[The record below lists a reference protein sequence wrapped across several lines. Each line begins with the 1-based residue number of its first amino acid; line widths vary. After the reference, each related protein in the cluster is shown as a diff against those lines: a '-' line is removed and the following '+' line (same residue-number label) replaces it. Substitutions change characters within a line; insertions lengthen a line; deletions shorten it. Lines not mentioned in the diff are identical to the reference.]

1 MKPYE
6 PGMIRNVALI
16 SHGGAGKTSLAEA
29 MLFDSGAIT
38 RMGSTEEGNTVT
50 DYEEDEIRRQISVGA
65 ALAPLEWK
73 EHKLNIIDTPG
84 YADFQADVRSALRV
98 VEGAVVLVDA
108 VAGVEVGT
116 ELYWRLADQNG
127 VSRIFFINKM
137 RRENANFAN
146 VVEGIR
152 SRFGKSAVALQV
164 PVGSELGF
172 RGVVDIVRKQ
182 AYTWADGKEPQ
193 VGPVPAELTE
203 AVETYRTALVEA
215 LADVDEELGDKFL
228 MEEEI
233 TDDEVVRALRNG
245 MRQHQIFPILCGA
258 ATDNIGVQPLLD
270 LIVEGVPSPADRP
283 AVEGKHPDSGAPEKR
298 EPKMDAPFSA
308 YVFKSTADPYV
319 GKLNFFR
326 VWSGMLRADS
336 TIYDATQKHEERV
349 GQVLVMRGKH
359 QEPVPQVNAGDIA
372 AVAKLQNVRT
382 GDTLCDKAKPLL
394 FEPVQYPEPVMFYA
408 IEPKTKGDE
417 DKMGAGL
424 ARLADA
430 DPAFR
435 SYRDPI
441 TKETIIAGMGDQHL
455 AVVVDRLQRMGV
467 AVETRE
473 PRVAYQEIIKKQVE
487 SEYKHKKQTGGRG
500 QYGHVVLRI
509 SPAPGEGF
517 KFGDE
522 IVGGVVPK
530 QYIPAVQKGVE
541 EALQEGVLAGY
552 PVTDVEVV
560 LTFGSYH
567 TVDSS
572 ELAFKIAA
580 SQAFKEG
587 VQKANPSIQEPIYDV
602 EITVP
607 EENMGDVISDLN
619 GKRGRVQGMDQL
631 APGTQVIRA
640 QVPLGELHRYS
651 IDLRSI
657 TRGRAT
663 YTMKFSHYEEA
674 PANVVQQIVEEAKR
688 AKEEEAKK

>member
-6 PGMIRNVALI
+6 PGQIRNVALI

-29 MLFDSGAIT
+29 MLFDAGVTT
-38 RMGSTEEGNTVT
+38 RMGRVEEGNTVT
-50 DYEEDEIRRQISVGA
+50 DYEEDETKRQISVSA

-73 EHKLNIIDTPG
+73 GHKLNIIDTPG
-84 YADFQADVRSALRV
+84 FIDFQADVRSALSV

-116 ELYWRLADQNG
+116 ELYWRLAEQNNLA
-127 VSRIFFINKM
+127 RIFFINKM
-137 RRENANFAN
+137 RRENANFEG

-152 SRFGKSAVALQV
+152 TRFGKAAVAVQV
-164 PVGSELGF
+164 PVGSELNF
-172 RGVVDIVRKQ
+172 RGVVDIVSDK
-182 AYTWADGKEPQ
+182 AYTWNEGKEPQ
-193 VGPVPAELTE
+193 EGPVPAELADTVAE
-203 AVETYRTALVEA
+203 YRNTLIEA

-233 TDDEVVRALRNG
+233 TREDIIRGIRKGVRERTL
-245 MRQHQIFPILCGA
+245 FPILLGA
-258 ATDNIGVQPLLD
+258 GADNIGVQPLLD
-270 LIVEGVPSPADRP
+270 LIVECVPSPLDRGT
-283 AVEGKHPDSGAPEKR
+283 VTGKHPDTGEEEKR
-298 EPKMDAPFSA
+298 QTGMDAPFSA

-326 VWSGMLRADS
+326 VWSGTLRADS
-336 TIYDATQKHEERV
+336 SVYDATRKHDERI
-349 GQVLVMRGKH
+349 GQILIMRGKH

-372 AVAKLQNVRT
+372 AVAKLQHVHT
-382 GDTLCDKAKPLL
+382 GDTLADKSKPIVYPQV
-394 FEPVQYPEPVMFYA
+394 EYPEPVMFYA
-408 IEPKTKGDE
+408 VEPKTKGDE
-417 DKMGAGL
+417 DKLGAGL

-435 SYRDPI
+435 TYRDTV

-467 AVETRE
+467 AVQTRE
-473 PRVAYQEIIKKQVE
+473 PRVAYQEIIKKTVE
-487 SEYKHKKQTGGRG
+487 QEYKHKKQTGGRG

-530 QYIPAVQKGVE
+530 QFIPAVQKGVE
-541 EALQEGVLAGY
+541 EALAEGVLAGY

-587 VQKANPSIQEPIYDV
+587 VLKANPSIQEPIYDV

-619 GKRGRVQGMDQL
+619 GKRGRVQGMDQI
-631 APGTQVIRA
+631 APGTQLIRA

-674 PANVVQQIVEEAKR
+674 PANVVQQIIEEAKR
-688 AKEEEAKK
+688 AKEEEKK

>member
-6 PGMIRNVALI
+6 PGQIRNVALI

-29 MLFDSGAIT
+29 MLFDAGVTT
-38 RMGSTEEGNTVT
+38 RMGRVEEGNTVT
-50 DYEEDEIRRQISVGA
+50 DYEEDETKRQISVSA

-73 EHKLNIIDTPG
+73 GHKLNIIDTPG
-84 YADFQADVRSALRV
+84 FIDFQADVRSALSV

-116 ELYWRLADQNG
+116 ELYWRLADQNNLAR
-127 VSRIFFINKM
+127 VFFINKM
-137 RRENANFAN
+137 RRENANFEG
-146 VVEGIR
+146 VVEDIR
-152 SRFGKSAVALQV
+152 TRFGKAAVAVQV
-164 PVGSELGF
+164 PVGTELSF
-172 RGVVDIVRKQ
+172 RGVVDIVSDK
-182 AYTWADGKEPQ
+182 AYTWGEGKEPQ
-193 VGPVPAELTE
+193 EGPVPAELADTVAE
-203 AVETYRTALVEA
+203 YRNTLIEA
-215 LADVDEELGDKFL
+215 LADVDEELGDKYL

-233 TDDEVVRALRNG
+233 TREDIVRGIQKGVRERTL
-245 MRQHQIFPILCGA
+245 FPILLGA
-258 ATDNIGVQPLLD
+258 GADNIGVQPLLD
-270 LIVEGVPSPADRP
+270 LIVESVPSPLERE
-283 AVEGKHPDSGAPEKR
+283 AVTGKHPDSGAEEKR
-298 EPKMDAPFSA
+298 QTTVDAPFSSF
-308 YVFKSTADPYV
+308 VFKSTADPYV

-336 TIYDATQKHEERV
+336 SVYDATRKHDERI
-349 GQVLVMRGKH
+349 GQILIMRGKH

-372 AVAKLQNVRT
+372 AVAKLQHVHT
-382 GDTLCDKAKPLL
+382 GDTLAEKAKPILYPQV
-394 FEPVQYPEPVMFYA
+394 EYPEPVMFYA
-408 IEPKTKGDE
+408 VEPKTKGDE
-417 DKMGAGL
+417 DKLGAGL

-435 SYRDPI
+435 TYRDPV

-473 PRVAYQEIIKKQVE
+473 PRVAYQEVIKKTVE
-487 SEYKHKKQTGGRG
+487 QEYKHKKQTGGRG

-541 EALQEGVLAGY
+541 EALAEGVLAGY

-587 VQKANPSIQEPIYDV
+587 VLKANPSIQEPIYEV

-619 GKRGRVQGMDQL
+619 GKRGRVQGMDQI
-631 APGTQVIRA
+631 APGTQLIRA

-663 YTMKFSHYEEA
+663 YTMKYSHYEEA
-674 PANVVQQIVEEAKR
+674 PSNVVQQIIEEAKR
-688 AKEEEAKK
+688 AKEEEKK